1 MNFYIQTRQQKGGS
15 MAEKRKHGRP
25 MSSHNV
31 SVTPEF
37 KKVPDIEKLG
47 RVLLSVAINRAE
59 AKDNGA
65 DVLSV
70 NFPTMEDK
78 GDAMT

>member
-1 MNFYIQTRQQKGGS
+1 MT
-15 MAEKRKHGRP
+15 EKRKRGRP
-25 MSSHNV
+25 MSSHSV

-37 KKVPDIEKLG
+37 REMPDIEKLG

-59 AKDNGA
+59 AKDNNDSA

-70 NFPTMEDK
+70 NFPTAEDRR
-78 GDAMT
+78 MP

>member
-1 MNFYIQTRQQKGGS
+1 
-15 MAEKRKHGRP
+15 MAKKRKHGRP

-59 AKDNGA
+59 AKDNDNGA